1 MKKILVCLMTACLLM
16 PLWLSGCAPK
26 VGGSDVNV
34 GGARTVQRVAFG
46 TVQSVRQVRI
56 ENDASV
62 GTAVGT
68 IGGAVVGGVLGS
80 MIGDGRGRTLATMGG
95 AIAGAGVGHL
105 GGQALQSQTGLE
117 VTVLMDNG
125 EIIAIAQGADLS
137 FSPGQRVQVVFGSG
151 ATRVTPL

>member
-1 MKKILVCLMTACLLM
+1 MKKILACLMVAVLAM

-34 GGARTVQRVAFG
+34 GGARTAQSVSFG
-46 TVQSVRQVRI
+46 TVQSVREVRI
-56 ENDASV
+56 ENDASI

-95 AIAGAGVGHL
+95 AIAGAGAGHL

-117 VTVLMDNG
+117 ITILMDSG
-125 EIIAIAQGADLS
+125 EVIAIVQGADLA
-137 FSPGQRVQVVFGSG
+137 FRPGQRVQVVSGSG
-151 ATRVTPL
+151 TTRVTPL